1 MTTTSSLARASRL
14 PRDLALVT
22 VAVDAALVMFNLAL
36 QLWPDTPEAAQM
48 RSAYAMPRV
57 WIFIASGI
65 GMAWVLAATL
75 AWSHGRQ
82 ALERR
87 GAGSVALLPGPRVR
101 YGAVY
106 LVVLVLNF
114 YALGPLLFEL
124 QLLFMPGGQ
133 LQEYVAAP
141 GMRVVMAVSTLTQAV
156 VQLAVLVLGVWL
168 AAWVALRPGSDGTA
182 LAAPLDEERAETEA
196 GASPRRAVALVGA
209 AVFASLQVWSTTV
222 VSHWTDAVRL
232 MDSAALLLGWIVL
245 PLVVFALAFWGGW
258 LGAGP
263 GLAQVRP
270 FRAVAASVWAF
281 VQVQAICIVTGIAWL
296 MLAIRFSSILGS
308 VGGLIVFVAAF
319 VLLYMT
325 LTVLLMRTTTRRK
338 YRGGSYL

>member
-87 GAGSVALLPGPRVR
+87 GAQSVALLPGPRVR

-106 LVVLVLNF
+106 LVVLALNF

-182 LAAPLDEERAETEA
+182 PAAPLDEERAET
-196 GASPRRAVALVGA
+196 GAPPRRAVALVGA
-209 AVFASLQVWSTTV
+209 AVFASLQVWSITV
-222 VSHWTDAVRL
+222 ASHWTDAVRL

-281 VQVQAICIVTGIAWL
+281 VQVQAICIVTGVAWL
-296 MLAIRFSSILGS
+296 MLTIRFSSILGS
-308 VGGLIVFVAAF
+308 VGGLIVFAAAF

-338 YRGGSYL
+338 YRGGYL

>member
-14 PRDLALVT
+14 PRDLALAT

-87 GAGSVALLPGPRVR
+87 GAERVASLPGPRVR

-156 VQLAVLVLGVWL
+156 VQLTVLVLGVWL

-182 LAAPLDEERAETEA
+182 PAAPLDEARAET

-222 VSHWTDAVRL
+222 ASHWTDAVRL

-245 PLVVFALAFWGGW
+245 PLVLFALAFWGGW

-296 MLAIRFSSILGS
+296 MLAIRFSSLLGS

-338 YRGGSYL
+338 YRGSYL

>member
-1 MTTTSSLARASRL
+1 MTTTSSSLARASRL

-22 VAVDAALVMFNLAL
+22 VAVDAAMVLFNLAL
-36 QLWPDTPEAAQM
+36 QLWPGTPEAEQM
-48 RSAYAMPRV
+48 RSTYAMPRV

-65 GMAWVLAATL
+65 GMAWMLAAAL

-87 GAGSVALLPGPRVR
+87 GAEGVALLPGPRVR
-101 YGAVY
+101 HGAVY

-114 YALGPLLFEL
+114 YVLNPLLSEL

-133 LQEYVAAP
+133 LQEYVGTP
-141 GMRVVMAVSTLTQAV
+141 GIHVVMAMSTVAQAV

-168 AAWVALRPGSDGTA
+168 AAWVALRPGADA
-182 LAAPLDEERAETEA
+182 PAVEPLDEADAQA

-222 VSHWTDAVRL
+222 ASHWTDAVRL

-258 LGAGP
+258 LGAGS

-308 VGGLIVFVAAF
+308 VGGLIAFVAAF
-319 VLLYMT
+319 LLLYMA
-325 LTVLLMRTTTRRK
+325 LTMLLMRATMRRK
-338 YRGGSYL
+338 YRPSSYL